1 MDLSP
6 GRRAVWVA
14 LADQFLDTET
24 RYLIPSAALR
34 CVEAGL
40 ELEAADIWRHEVFP
54 VVGHNL
60 FEVAGEWA
68 CWPEEWLVEQIAAQR
83 CRPRCLANPVQ
94 RACARICC
102 RAYEERWNAIDRCI
116 RLLERAPQRRQ
127 IADDLEFLAR
137 VYFDFCPPSCPHMW
151 ADRTSELRR
160 LYEVAFLPIFCPL
173 VVPGDSAGCPESVPI
188 CAARVDAVLS
198 PAR

>member
-1 MDLSP
+1 MDFSP

-24 RYLIPSAALR
+24 RYQIPSAALR

-40 ELEAADIWRHEVFP
+40 EREARDIWRHEVFP

-68 CWPEEWLVEQIAAQR
+68 IWPEEWLVDQIAAQR
-83 CRPRCLANPVQ
+83 ERPRCLAGLVQ

-102 RAYEERWNAIDRCI
+102 YAYEDRWTAIDRCI
-116 RLLERAPQRRQ
+116 RLLEETPSALRRST
-127 IADDLEFLAR
+127 ADDLELLAR
-137 VYFDFCPPSCPHMW
+137 LYFDFCPASRASISPERRFELH
-151 ADRTSELRR
+151 RRYRSE
-160 LYEVAFLPIFCPL
+160 FLPIFCPL
-173 VVPGDSAGCPESVPI
+173 VVSGGAGHVESESI
-188 CAARVDAVLS
+188 CAARVDTALL
-198 PAR
+198 P

>member
-1 MDLSP
+1 MDFSP

-24 RYLIPSAALR
+24 RYLIPSTALR

-40 ELEAADIWRHEVFP
+40 ELEARDIWRHEVFP

-83 CRPRCLANPVQ
+83 YRPRCLASLVQ

-102 RAYEERWNAIDRCI
+102 CAYEDRWTAIDRCI
-116 RLLERAPQRRQ
+116 RLLEETPAALRCAT
-127 IADDLEFLAR
+127 ADDLELLAR
-137 VYFDFCPPSCPHMW
+137 LYFDFCPASPGSISPE
-151 ADRTSELRR
+151 RRLELRR
-160 LYEVAFLPIFCPL
+160 RYRPEFLPIFRPL
-173 VVPGDSAGCPESVPI
+173 VVPGGAGHMESESI
-188 CAARVDAVLS
+188 CAARVDTALL
-198 PAR
+198 P